1 MALRHAIFVK
11 CSEHCDDPHMV
22 DIFFGLAYGLMPFW
36 VTEDTNQGT
45 LYFRRSFGP
54 TEKDKVCPFVF
65 VRLFFCHVLQAQRT
79 AAANEE
85 LSAHPVVQWYNAG
98 AASRTWTDHLQT
110 TGPLQRVAW
119 SIERRVDART
129 MLCFCTSVRIH
140 IYICLCTYMYTS
152 GCGPLFFFLMMSRS
166 VQVSARNKNSV
177 ESHLRVVP
185 ALIGWTKWERD
196 APCATMRRRLQTE
209 AVVAAGTTAS
219 PVTLRQL
226 RLAQALDFVGMKAV
240 ADGRSDAQLVDAVR
254 NAATTL
260 AGGRRLCT
268 VMTVRSSM

>member
-1 MALRHAIFVK
+1 MYIYVYLRV
-11 CSEHCDDPHMV
+11 
-22 DIFFGLAYGLMPFW
+22 
-36 VTEDTNQGT
+36 
-45 LYFRRSFGP
+45 
-54 TEKDKVCPFVF
+54 
-65 VRLFFCHVLQAQRT
+65 
-79 AAANEE
+79 
-85 LSAHPVVQWYNAG
+85 
-98 AASRTWTDHLQT
+98 
-110 TGPLQRVAW
+110 W
-119 SIERRVDART
+119 S
-129 MLCFCTSVRIH
+129 SV
-140 IYICLCTYMYTS
+140 
-152 GCGPLFFFLMMSRS
+152 FFLMMSRS